1 MDNSFFILSK
11 QEVVI
16 SRFHI
21 CTWDIENTNSFVEIG
36 IEFSSSNQEELDFKF
51 VAPFAQSMNAVRCL
65 AENLNKDSNNSKFI
79 FNDNIKSLDVIKGD
93 KRNGAILIFETREKL
108 AILPLGIVSM
118 GDQIVSFKVRCP
130 IFEDP
135 TKCYIRFLISVK
147 NDTLSTVKKGIANTS
162 FIYDIKLNER
172 RNLPNE
178 VHSLTMDEYNL
189 CKVESCFCFHV
200 IPNTFNIS
208 FVDQN
213 KLKNVRELEVRAFK
227 NYLPK
232 ELETMK
238 EARYMIVFNKMSKE
252 DSYSFFTIFT
262 KEIIGTNQILLAIGA
277 NILCSLLFAIASLRL
292 NLNPEISVLKQIPF
306 EFWISIAGLLILVL
320 WIFKDRFKF
329 FRWKK

>member
-36 IEFSSSNQEELDFKF
+36 IEFSPSNQEELDFKF
-51 VAPFAQSMNAVRCL
+51 VAPFAQSTNDVRCL

-79 FNDNIKSLDVIKGD
+79 FNDNIKSFDVIKGD
-93 KRNGAILIFETREKL
+93 KRNGVIITFETREKL
-108 AILPLGIVSM
+108 AILPLENVSLC
-118 GDQIVSFKVRCP
+118 DQIVSFKVRCP
-130 IFEDP
+130 KFSVP
-135 TKCYIRFLISVK
+135 TQCYIRFLISAK
-147 NDTLSTVKKGIANTS
+147 ANTLSTVKKGIANTS

-178 VHSLTMDEYNL
+178 VHQLTKDEYNL

-213 KLKNVRELEVRAFK
+213 KLKNVRELEVGAFK
-227 NYLPK
+227 NYLPN
-232 ELETMK
+232 ELDTMK
-238 EARYMIVFNKMSKE
+238 EARYMIVFNKTSKE
-252 DSYSFFTIFT
+252 ESYSFFTIFT

-277 NILCSLLFAIASLRL
+277 NILCSLLFAIASVRL
-292 NLNPEISVLKQIPF
+292 NFNHEISVWKQIPF
-306 EFWISIAGLLILVL
+306 EYWIASIILTIVAILLFSSKRKI
-320 WIFKDRFKF
+320 R
-329 FRWKK
+329 